1 MKNKWILFGVALI
14 IMTINLL
21 RADFSVY
28 EQLSPVGLL
37 PVLAVAL
44 MVLLIKTGILSA
56 LLIGIKKLLER
67 IKRK

>member
-28 EQLSPVGLL
+28 VQLSPAGLL

-56 LLIGIKKLLER
+56 LLIGIKELLER